1 MIKRPKN
8 TDTMDDVLQ
17 MQRDYMD
24 KKDRNLIPAAHVV
37 SKNKNKQGL
46 LKFLIFSL
54 ILIN

>member
-24 KKDRNLIPAAHVV
+24 KKDKNLIQAAHVV

-46 LKFLIFSL
+46 LKFLNHF
-54 ILIN
+54 INSN